1 MRRSE
6 KKNIAKAIYEDN
18 LVVAGRRAPPPA
30 THNRGKRIVNSQRR
44 HPSFILV
51 GVVIGLAL
59 AYSAVSISWDGPLGK
74 RSVMA
79 DVAETLPSKS
89 VAPLAQATPAST
101 ALTPAAQTN
110 QTTPPLQVATINGDT
125 PLSETRLSTDAKI
138 ESQDRS
144 LSQTTAAVRVDS
156 GAHDSRDSISKSTE
170 ASIIND
176 SEMDKV
182 AIEDSLDKFFHD
194 ADSMPT
200 AESLAMSDVKAYKVF
215 TNAKRSLAKLFGLGV
230 RTIVIDPGHG
240 GKDPGAVGHNNTHE
254 KDIALEIGKQ
264 LRDRLSQYKEYH
276 VLMTRDEDVF
286 VPLSKRVKFAN
297 DNNADLF
304 VSIHINSFHSANVNF
319 IETYYFGP
327 NKDTKVM
334 RLAETENA
342 HSDYVYAEFKGMIQK
357 IGDTMKFQESKKLAR
372 AVQNT
377 LYTNL
382 RKINSKASN
391 HGIKA
396 GPFVVLLG
404 LDAPS
409 ILTEVASLTNKIEEQ
424 RLNKSEYRDKIAEFL
439 EKGIVSYLNKGTSDR
454 DPVLTTAGPA
464 QSSAQEPSQTPGG
477 LGNASEEKEKLAQ
490 EETH

>member
-1 MRRSE
+1 MRRTD
-6 KKNIAKAIYEDN
+6 KKDIAKAIYEDN
-18 LVVAGRRAPPPA
+18 LVVAGRRTPAPS
-30 THNRGKRIVNSQRR
+30 THNRGKHIVGSQRR
-44 HPSFILV
+44 HPSLILV

-59 AYSAVSISWDGPLGK
+59 AYSAVSISWDQPLGK
-74 RSVMA
+74 RSVMSLAQETTTVPLKESQPDQA
-79 DVAETLPSKS
+79 DFAGADAAISDKEPTLESEQVLASASPEIALSANSS
-89 VAPLAQATPAST
+89 VAVSSMST
-101 ALTPAAQTN
+101 AVGTGAEN
-110 QTTPPLQVATINGDT
+110 QTVDQG
-125 PLSETRLSTDAKI
+125 
-138 ESQDRS
+138 QS
-144 LSQTTAAVRVDS
+144 LSDTN
-156 GAHDSRDSISKSTE
+156 TE
-170 ASIIND
+170 ALLIND
-176 SEMDKV
+176 GDMEKI
-182 AIEDSLDKFFHD
+182 AIEDSLDKFFHE
-194 ADSMPT
+194 AGATPET
-200 AESLAMSDVKAYKVF
+200 PPPVAMADVKAYKVF

-240 GKDPGAVGHNNTHE
+240 GKDPGAIGHEGTHE
-254 KDIALEIGKQ
+254 KDIALAIGLQ
-264 LRDRLSQYKEYH
+264 LRDRLSQNKEYR
-276 VLMTRDEDVF
+276 VLMTREADEH

-304 VSIHINSFHSANVNF
+304 VSIHINSFNSANVNF

-334 RLAETENA
+334 RLAEKENA

-357 IGDTMKFQESKKLAR
+357 IGDTMKFQESKKLAK

-391 HGIKA
+391 HGIKP

-424 RLNKSEYRDKIAEFL
+424 RLNKAEYRDKIAEFL

-454 DPVLTTAGPA
+454 DPELTTAGST
-464 QSSAQEPSQTPGG
+464 QEVQQEPTQKPGG

-490 EETH
+490 KETH